1 MDFKTV
7 VDSINDM
14 ACVISV
20 RKTKDGYDE
29 IRIVDGNKK
38 YLESFSNDMYLT
50 KKFIPNMIYTDF
62 IARNLNFE
70 DYCYRSAVKKELL
83 HSYAYPEYFK
93 AWMHMLFIPLE
104 YETEELSY
112 CLYIMEMN
120 TVFNPENLSNTS
132 NDIDNKV
139 LKATL
144 ELANAGD
151 FLMSLKNVTREIRK
165 ICNATFCCILLVD
178 DVKKELNVIAED
190 RDLNSDRKAM
200 AEYMDEFFYD
210 LVKTWDDTIG
220 NNNCLLIFDEK
231 GMDFVKEKNNR
242 WYQTFITHGIDSL
255 VLFRLKSGNN
265 QIGYMWVSDFKA
277 DDTTK
282 IKEALE
288 ITTFILG
295 FEIGNYLLMNQLTTL
310 SSIDVLTGLYNRNK
324 MNTYMDEIEKTKS
337 KLGVVFLDINGL
349 KKVNDLEGHVAG
361 DYLIQRAAYV
371 LKNVF
376 KDQYIFRAGGD
387 EFVVI
392 IKNANEAEIE
402 KTLEVLSKK
411 AKENNVSFAYG
422 YSIAEAP
429 SFLEKAIKMADSNM
443 YSNKR
448 EFYKKL
454 KKM

>member
-38 YLESFSNDMYLT
+38 YLESFSNDMYFT

-120 TVFNPENLSNTS
+120 IVFNPENLSNTS

-255 VLFRLKSGNN
+255 VLFRLKTGNN

-295 FEIGNYLLMNQLTTL
+295 FEIGNYLLMNQLTVL

-349 KKVNDLEGHVAG
+349 KKVNDVLGHLKG
-361 DYLIQRAAYV
+361 DALIKRAAHT
-371 LKNVF
+371 LKSVF
-376 KDQYIFRAGGD
+376 DTIPIFRSGGD
-387 EFVVI
+387 EFI
-392 IKNANEAEIE
+392 IILDDISEEEIIHYIERIKEESMKNDI
-402 KTLEVLSKK
+402 
-411 AKENNVSFAYG
+411 SFAVG
-422 YSIAEAP
+422 YSLKK
-429 SFLEKAIKMADSNM
+429 SRKDVLKALKDADENM
-443 YSNKR
+443 YIDKR
-448 EFYKKL
+448 EHYKSIR
-454 KKM
+454 